1 VSEYFRTPYR
11 REQAWSKEGIKKP
24 LGGAKAATG
33 QIERSD
39 KEREKE
45 GLHKRKEGR
54 KQRPDLKSASP
65 PSLPSLVQRME
76 TLERFDK
83 RVHMCVRSFRTST
96 FSLKT
101 TAVPPRRGI
110 QFICWVQETFRRH
123 IGSGSCNSAISYPL
137 FGLAAEC
144 TRRSFTTRR
153 LVTHFVGSLQLTRKN
168 TIIIINHH
176 RHCHYMYHKYPSSCS

>member
-1 VSEYFRTPYR
+1 VSEYFRTPCR
-11 REQAWSKEGIKKP
+11 GEQAWSKEGIKKP
-24 LGGAKAATG
+24 LGGAKAAPG

-65 PSLPSLVQRME
+65 SPIPPRVQRME

-96 FSLKT
+96 FSQKT

-110 QFICWVQETFRRH
+110 QFICWVQETFRRQ
-123 IGSGSCNSAISYPL
+123 IRSGSCNSAISSL
-137 FGLAAEC
+137 IFGRAAEC
-144 TRRSFTTRR
+144 TRRSITT
-153 LVTHFVGSLQLTRKN
+153 
-168 TIIIINHH
+168 
-176 RHCHYMYHKYPSSCS
+176 